1 MDLVLLTRTIVSKLV
16 MDSEAVSVRELETTE
31 ENLVHVEIVVAQ
43 EDLGRVIGKNGRT
56 IQSIRNVVQA
66 GSNLNEKKRI
76 RIDVDSY

>member
-66 GSNLNEKKRI
+66 SSNLNEKKRI